1 MSEQHQPVVSEA
13 VAVFHDVS
21 DLDAAVEELRAAGF
35 GKHDISLLATE
46 EAVSRK
52 LGHRYERV
60 EELEDDPEAPRVA
73 YRTRASLGDSE
84 DLLIG
89 SLTYLPAVVAAGT
102 VVASAGVV
110 AAAVTGTAIAGALI
124 GTVLAH
130 WLDKSHAEHLQE
142 QLDRGG
148 LLLWVRT
155 PDADAQ
161 RRALD
166 ILTRHSAHDVH
177 IHQLPAGGR
186 TATVTAPQARRRRPA
201 QRVRTPT
208 PPEGQAGN
216 QEEQP
221 VPAQQGR

>member
-1 MSEQHQPVVSEA
+1 
-13 VAVFHDVS
+13 VFHDVS

-35 GKHDISLLATE
+35 ARDDISLLATE
-46 EAVSRK
+46 DAVEEK

-60 EELEDDPEAPRVA
+60 EELEDDPAAPRVA
-73 YRTRASLGDSE
+73 YRTRTSLAESE
-84 DLLIG
+84 DRLIG

-130 WLDKSHAEHLQE
+130 WLDKNHAEHLQE

-155 PDADAQ
+155 PDEDAQ
-161 RRALD
+161 RRALEV
-166 ILTRHSAHDVH
+166 LTRHSAHDVH
-177 IHQLPAGGR
+177 IHQLPAR
-186 TATVTAPQARRRRPA
+186 ARR
-201 QRVRTPT
+201 
-208 PPEGQAGN
+208 
-216 QEEQP
+216 
-221 VPAQQGR
+221 

>member
-1 MSEQHQPVVSEA
+1 MPEQHEGIVSEA
-13 VAVFHDVS
+13 VAVFHDAS
-21 DLDAAVEELRAAGF
+21 DLDAAVQELHAAGF
-35 GKHDISLLATE
+35 AKDDISLLASE
-46 EAVSRK
+46 DSVAKK

-73 YRTRASLGDSE
+73 YRTRASLAESE
-84 DLLIG
+84 DRLIG

-142 QLDRGG
+142 QLDHGG

-155 PDADAQ
+155 PDEDAQ
-161 RRALD
+161 RRALA

-177 IHQLPAGGR
+177 IHELPD
-186 TATVTAPQARRRRPA
+186 QRRR
-201 QRVRTPT
+201 
-208 PPEGQAGN
+208 
-216 QEEQP
+216 
-221 VPAQQGR
+221 

>member
-1 MSEQHQPVVSEA
+1 MPDQHQTAVTEA
-13 VAVFHDVS
+13 VAVFYDVS
-21 DLDAAVEELRAAGF
+21 DLDAAVDELRAGGF
-35 GKHDISLLATE
+35 DKDDISLLATE
-46 EAVSRK
+46 QAVNRK

-60 EELEDDPEAPRVA
+60 EELEDDPAAPRVA
-73 YRTRASLGDSE
+73 YRTRTSLGESE
-84 DLLIG
+84 DRLIG

-124 GTVLAH
+124 GTVLSH

-155 PDADAQ
+155 PDAESQ
-161 RRALD
+161 QRALA

-177 IHQLPAGGR
+177 IHRLPGKAHR
-186 TATVTAPQARRRRPA
+186 
-201 QRVRTPT
+201 
-208 PPEGQAGN
+208 
-216 QEEQP
+216 
-221 VPAQQGR
+221 

>member
-1 MSEQHQPVVSEA
+1 MALGRPIAYPWPTRMRQGGSMPDHSKTAVTEA

-21 DLDAAVEELRAAGF
+21 DLDAAVGELRAAGF
-35 GKHDISLLATE
+35 GHDDISLLATE
-46 EAVSRK
+46 QAVNRK

-60 EELEDDPEAPRVA
+60 EELEDDPAAPRIA
-73 YRTRASLGDSE
+73 YRTRASLGESE
-84 DLLIG
+84 DRLIG

-124 GTVLAH
+124 GTVLAR
-130 WLDKSHAEHLQE
+130 WLDQHQAEHLQE

-155 PDADAQ
+155 PDPETQ
-161 RRALD
+161 QRALA

-177 IHQLPAGGR
+177 IHRLPGKSPR
-186 TATVTAPQARRRRPA
+186 
-201 QRVRTPT
+201 
-208 PPEGQAGN
+208 
-216 QEEQP
+216 
-221 VPAQQGR
+221 

>member
-1 MSEQHQPVVSEA
+1 MESTVKEA

-21 DLDAAVEELRAAGF
+21 DLDAAVEELRQSGF
-35 GKHDISLLATE
+35 KHDDISLLASEQT
-46 EAVSRK
+46 VVKK

-60 EELEDDPEAPRVA
+60 EELEDDPNVPRVA
-73 YRTRASLGDSE
+73 YRTRSSIGESE
-84 DLLIG
+84 DMIIG

-124 GTVLAH
+124 GTILAR
-130 WLDKSHAEHLQE
+130 WLDKHHAEHLQE

-155 PDADAQ
+155 PDEEAE
-161 RRALD
+161 RRALE

-177 IHQLPAGGR
+177 IHTLPAR
-186 TATVTAPQARRRRPA
+186 KA
-201 QRVRTPT
+201 
-208 PPEGQAGN
+208 
-216 QEEQP
+216 
-221 VPAQQGR
+221 

>member
-1 MSEQHQPVVSEA
+1 MPDQDQTAVTEA

-35 GKHDISLLATE
+35 DRDDISLLATE
-46 EAVSRK
+46 QAVSRK

-60 EELEDDPEAPRVA
+60 EELEDDPAAPRVA

-84 DLLIG
+84 DRLIG

-124 GTVLAH
+124 GTVLSH

-155 PDADAQ
+155 PDAEAQ
-161 RRALD
+161 QRALA

-177 IHQLPAGGR
+177 IHRLPGK
-186 TATVTAPQARRRRPA
+186 ARR
-201 QRVRTPT
+201 
-208 PPEGQAGN
+208 
-216 QEEQP
+216 
-221 VPAQQGR
+221 

>member
-1 MSEQHQPVVSEA
+1 MAADQQAAVSEA
-13 VAVFHDVS
+13 VAVFDNVS
-21 DLDAAVEELRAAGF
+21 ELDAAVEELRAAGF
-35 GKHDISLLATE
+35 ARDDISLLATE
-46 EAVSRK
+46 DAVARK

-60 EELEDDPEAPRVA
+60 EELEDDPEVPRVA
-73 YRTRASLGDSE
+73 YRTRASLGESE
-84 DLLIG
+84 DRLIG

-130 WLDKSHAEHLQE
+130 WLDKHHAEHLQE

-155 PDADAQ
+155 PDEDTQ

-177 IHQLPAGGR
+177 IHRLPARNG
-186 TATVTAPQARRRRPA
+186 
-201 QRVRTPT
+201 
-208 PPEGQAGN
+208 
-216 QEEQP
+216 
-221 VPAQQGR
+221 

>member
-1 MSEQHQPVVSEA
+1 MRDQDKAAVTEA

-21 DLDAAVEELRAAGF
+21 ELDAAVEELRAAGF
-35 GKHDISLLATE
+35 DKDDISLLATE
-46 EAVSRK
+46 QAVNRK

-60 EELEDDPEAPRVA
+60 EELEDDPAAPRVA
-73 YRTRASLGDSE
+73 YRTRASLGESE
-84 DLLIG
+84 DRLIG

-124 GTVLAH
+124 GTVLSH

-155 PDADAQ
+155 PDPETQ
-161 RRALD
+161 QRALA
-166 ILTRHSAHDVH
+166 ILRRHSAHDVH
-177 IHQLPAGGR
+177 IHRLPGKGPR
-186 TATVTAPQARRRRPA
+186 
-201 QRVRTPT
+201 
-208 PPEGQAGN
+208 
-216 QEEQP
+216 
-221 VPAQQGR
+221 